1 MIHPLRIAHRGAS
14 AQAPENTLAAFE
26 QAIRLGVDMLEID
39 VRASC
44 DGEVVVIHDA
54 AIDRTTNR
62 VGQVAELSFEQLRQ
76 ADAGSWFDAQFK
88 GEQIPTLSEV
98 LDLARHRA
106 IVLIEIKADHLAE
119 RVLQQISAAGAQ
131 DAVVVQSFDPET
143 VRRIKSIEPMMPTS
157 LLMGDLPKSPS
168 RLRARRMVREVLA
181 VGANALSIWHAALT
195 PAFHEEMRMRGISV
209 WVWTVDEEVVLRDVT
224 QLGVQGIITNH
235 PDRLNDVLLDLERD
249 GAIISPPGRRQRIKP
264 SRWGRRRRIRRAG
277 DPRRSQ

>member
-1 MIHPLRIAHRGAS
+1 
-14 AQAPENTLAAFE
+14 
-26 QAIRLGVDMLEID
+26 
-39 VRASC
+39 
-44 DGEVVVIHDA
+44 
-54 AIDRTTNR
+54 
-62 VGQVAELSFEQLRQ
+62 
-76 ADAGSWFDAQFK
+76 
-88 GEQIPTLSEV
+88 
-98 LDLARHRA
+98 
-106 IVLIEIKADHLAE
+106 
-119 RVLQQISAAGAQ
+119 
-131 DAVVVQSFDPET
+131 
-143 VRRIKSIEPMMPTS
+143 
-157 LLMGDLPKSPS
+157 
-168 RLRARRMVREVLA
+168 MVREVLA